1 MKEYAP
7 KPENQSRTLDSNPRA
22 SEQAPMHVILQ
33 RYKENIRQYAPKEDG
48 VVQCL
53 KLKPP
58 PGVPIDIN
66 NLSLFRL
73 LDYHRRPDPDPDVGG
88 VIFEP
93 GDKVA
98 LRARADVQYPIEYAE
113 IHTLLG
119 QQATA
124 DAAAG
129 RNIGGGVNLQQ
140 ILTNA
145 QVRYGT
151 GELAGF
157 EEWIAGTHTNLNVEN
172 VLDKTNELRAAAGIA
187 GNVNIDETPI
197 AGTDQTA
204 DILHGNEQTEV
215 KTIRMPIKSYQNF
228 TGQVSAALGKFQ
240 HVNAGGA
247 NRYNVTIYAS
257 IDATLLATLLGA
269 GTNVAIGQNTRNTS
283 IDPNTLI
290 KTTTIIRNSDA
301 SVLNVQY
308 ENQWTKFLETLN
320 SGGWAG
326 YDKAHRINIILE
338 NGAGRVF
345 NRNAN
350 AANWV

>member
-33 RYKENIRQYAPKEDG
+33 RYKENIRKYAPKEDG

-73 LDYHRRPDPDPDVGG
+73 LDYHRRPDPDPDNGG

-98 LRARADVQYPIEYAE
+98 LRARADVQYPIEYAA

-119 QQATA
+119 QQATT

-145 QVRYGT
+145 HARYGAGA

-172 VLDKTNELRAAAGIA
+172 VLDKMNELRAAAEIV

-197 AGTDQTA
+197 VGTDQTA

-257 IDATLLATLLGA
+257 IDATLLGA
-269 GTNVAIGQNTRNTS
+269 GANVPIGQNTRNTS

-290 KTTTIIRNSDA
+290 KTTTIKRNSDNV
-301 SVLNVQY
+301 VLNEQN

-320 SGGWAG
+320 SGGWHG

-338 NGAGRVF
+338 NGTSRVF
-345 NRNAN
+345 NRIGAT
-350 AANWV
+350 NWA